1 MIKEKNTIKDKLTTD
16 YYRVLEILYKN
27 QTTIGEKTFSP
38 ITQNEIA
45 EELHLHKMT
54 INAIFRELKED
65 GLVILDFKTDR
76 TDDRLSLKVTYGE
89 QLNIYAVAAEKIFK
103 KPVKQKIIYS
113 FFHKKEIEV

>member
-65 GLVILDFKTDR
+65 GLVVQEPNRKR
-76 TDDRLSLKVTYGE
+76 TYYLSEDAIDICKRMLR
-89 QLNIYAVAAEKIFK
+89 IKI
-103 KPVKQKIIYS
+103 
-113 FFHKKEIEV
+113 